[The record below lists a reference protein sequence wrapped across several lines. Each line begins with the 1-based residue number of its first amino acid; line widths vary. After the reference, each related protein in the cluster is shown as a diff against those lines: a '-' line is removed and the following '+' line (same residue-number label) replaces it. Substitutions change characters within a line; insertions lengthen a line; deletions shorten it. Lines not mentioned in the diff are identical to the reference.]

1 MDIIKRFSNQP
12 APRQAGVVRTLS
24 IDLGTTNSTIAE
36 SVWLPGYPPMCR
48 VLKIIQP
55 LKTGTFASEL
65 VPSVVAVT
73 GNETVV
79 IGEGARRLRFGS
91 GKVDL
96 ERWKNYFSETKN
108 DMGLNKTYAGAPVY
122 LDHPHKVAGYILA
135 FLTQAADQTAVV
147 PHQAVTVTVPAS
159 FQINQRRDTIRA
171 GEMADLHLEY
181 EDLLEE
187 PSAALIDYLMSDDC
201 RLDLPEK
208 GDFICV
214 VFDFGGG
221 TCDVT
226 VVEIARNGAGDT
238 LDLCEWGASRYHR
251 LGGGD
256 IDAAVVHEALLP
268 DLMAENRLDPQ
279 DLTWEDKKLTL
290 EPQLLATAEA
300 LKIDLCN
307 RVREMEGRGTYA
319 DANKDM
325 VRVTAPTVICRLN
338 ERELRLAT
346 PSLSAARFEALLA
359 PFLDTDH
366 LYARETEYR
375 LTQSIF
381 APLEDALDR
390 AGLKP
395 GEVDFCL
402 ASGGSVLIPQVRRA
416 LEAWFGQNKVGCHAD
431 PVLMQTAV
439 ARGAAWSTI
448 FKTITGR
455 QLVQPMFHGGIA
467 LETNDGGRY
476 NLVSDGERL
485 PCPDEEDQWLEL
497 ALEVPHA
504 GRLLVEQLR
513 FKLTDE
519 QGGRHLLNEIWDLPR
534 PAAPGDEIVMKYRV
548 SAGKQFECRAFLK
561 KFPDEAFERTLE
573 NPLVNVVNPGST
585 RLKIAETE
593 EMLRRKKGGTRENR
607 PDFINLAK
615 WYAELRQQEKAL
627 YYLRT
632 ALKKLDGPDNF
643 ILNLQGL
650 YYRDLKDYDRAE
662 KALKEAWRTDNDWTG
677 PLFNLALVYRDQ
689 RQYAKALET
698 VEQGLEN
705 TDEPGPYLSLK
716 ADILNSMEKKE
727 EARKTAGQAVERFS
741 PLKKQD
747 DWQIGWY
754 LTNAR
759 FLNDDKA
766 VAAAEKEKERRKKAI
781 DPAPEDDGTPR
792 PVVKGSLALARRS
805 NAA

>member
-1 MDIIKRFSNQP
+1 MDIIKRFSDQP

-36 SVWLPGYPPMCR
+36 SAWLPGYPPMCR
-48 VLKIIQP
+48 VLKIVQP

-91 GKVDL
+91 GKVEL
-96 ERWKNYFSETKN
+96 ERWKSYFSETKN
-108 DMGLNKTYAGAPVY
+108 DMGLNKTYAEAPAY
-122 LDHPHKVAGYILA
+122 LDHPYKVAGYILA
-135 FLTQAADQTAVV
+135 FLTQAAEQSAAV

-159 FQINQRRDTIRA
+159 FQINQRRDTLRA
-171 GEMADLHLEY
+171 GEMADLHLDY

-187 PSAALIDYLMSDDC
+187 PTAALIDYLMSDDC
-201 RLDLPEK
+201 RLNLPEK

-226 VVEIARNGAGDT
+226 VVEIARSSVRDV

-256 IDAAVVHEALLP
+256 IDAAIVHEVLLP
-268 DLMAENRLDPQ
+268 DLMAENKLDPK
-279 DLTWEDKKLTL
+279 DLTWEDKKLAL

-300 LKIDLCN
+300 LKIDLCD

-390 AGLKP
+390 AGLKVE
-395 GEVDFCL
+395 EVDFCL

-416 LEAWFGQNKVGCHAD
+416 LEAWFGPDKVGCHAD
-431 PVLMQTAV
+431 PIRMQTAV

-455 QLVQPMFHGGIA
+455 LLVQPRLHGGIA

-476 NLVSDGERL
+476 TLVSDGEDL
-485 PCPDEEDQWLEL
+485 PRPDEEDQWLEL

-504 GRLLVEQLR
+504 GQLLVEQLR
-513 FKLTDE
+513 FKLTDALGE
-519 QGGRHLLNEIWDLPR
+519 RHLLNEIWALPR

-548 SAGKQFECRAFLK
+548 TAGKQFECLAFLK
-561 KFPDEAFERTLE
+561 KFPDEVFERTLE

-607 PDFINLAK
+607 QDFINLAK

-632 ALKKLDGPDNF
+632 ALKKIDGPDSV
-643 ILNLQGL
+643 ILNLQGI
-650 YYRDLKDYDRAE
+650 YYNDLKDFDRAE
-662 KALKEAWRTDNDWTG
+662 KCYQESSRVSNGWGGA
-677 PLFNLALVYRDQ
+677 LFNLALLYRD
-689 RQYAKALET
+689 RQQYDKALET
-698 VEQGLEN
+698 IEQSLETTN
-705 TDEPGPYLSLK
+705 EPGPHLSLK
-716 ADILNSMEKKE
+716 ADILNSMEKK
-727 EARKTAGQAVERFS
+727 AAAKKTAGQAVERFS

-747 DWQIGWY
+747 DWEIGWY
-754 LTNAR
+754 ITNAR
-759 FLNDDKA
+759 FLKDDKA
-766 VAAAEKEKERRKKAI
+766 VTAAEAEKERRKKAI
-781 DPAPEDDGTPR
+781 DLGPEDDGTPR